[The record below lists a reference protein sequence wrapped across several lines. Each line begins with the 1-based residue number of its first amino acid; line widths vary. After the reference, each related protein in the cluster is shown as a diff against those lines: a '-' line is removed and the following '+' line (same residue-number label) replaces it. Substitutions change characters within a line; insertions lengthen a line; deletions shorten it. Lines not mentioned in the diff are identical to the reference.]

1 MAGTFGS
8 INTLLGVG
16 DAILTNCPIM
26 GQEKNS
32 KQYGTG
38 GNILQNKKKV
48 FVSSSH
54 RIKAHF

>member
-1 MAGTFGS
+1 
-8 INTLLGVG
+8 
-16 DAILTNCPIM
+16 M

-54 RIKAHF
+54 RIKAHFWKQSTVEFRGGETTSE